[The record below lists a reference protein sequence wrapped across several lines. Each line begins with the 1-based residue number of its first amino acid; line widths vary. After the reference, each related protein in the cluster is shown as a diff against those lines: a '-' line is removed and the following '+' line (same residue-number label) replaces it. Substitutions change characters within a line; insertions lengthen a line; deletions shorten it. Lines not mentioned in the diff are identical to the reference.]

1 MGESGARVR
10 TGAAPSVS
18 VQTKGARTT
27 GTQVTGTPAAGEQ
40 TAGGQATAVQSV
52 DRAVTILELLAQRGE
67 TGVSELAVE
76 LGVHKSTAFRL
87 LNVLVARGLV
97 EQPAERSKYRLGFG
111 MIRLAG
117 ATAARLDLTGQSR
130 PVSER
135 LAAAIGETVNVAVP
149 DGAATVIV
157 EHVAGSSVISSTN
170 WIGRRIPSHAT
181 SSGKVL
187 LAFRP
192 AQRESALAL
201 PLSSYTPRTVTDPL
215 LLRAQLS
222 EAARQG
228 YACTVEELE
237 IGLNAIAAPIRGHT
251 REIVA
256 AISVSGPSYRLT
268 EERLH
273 AIAGEVVRYA
283 GEISFRLGFVR

>member
-1 MGESGARVR
+1 M
-10 TGAAPSVS
+10 
-18 VQTKGARTT
+18 
-27 GTQVTGTPAAGEQ
+27 
-40 TAGGQATAVQSV
+40 QSV

-135 LAAAIGETVNVAVP
+135 LATAVGETVNIAVP

-157 EHVAGSSVISSTN
+157 DHVAGASVVSSNN
-170 WIGRRIPSHAT
+170 WVGRRIPSHAT
-181 SSGKVL
+181 ANGKVL

-192 AQRESALAL
+192 AERESLLSRPLAAF
-201 PLSSYTPRTVTDPL
+201 TPHTVTDPL
-215 LLRAQLS
+215 VLRAQLS

-237 IGLNAIAAPIRGHT
+237 IGLNGVAAPIRGHT
-251 REIVA
+251 RKVVA

-273 AIAGEVVRYA
+273 SIAADVVGHA
-283 GEISFRLGFVR
+283 EEISYRLGFVR